1 MPVPLW
7 SVWKR
12 ASLLPMYEM
21 YQQYLL
27 VEKKKTTAVFFHD
40 ESKKENTITTAN
52 TATTATTANTA
63 ITVNTTTTVNT
74 ATTATATTANSVN
87 SVNSVKTGA
96 AAFSSV
102 SNHRL
107 GRFVKET
114 FDSGRYYRTT
124 VAKEKERKVQ
134 TTNHE
139 LLPNN
144 YY

>member
-74 ATTATATTANSVN
+74 ATTATTAN